1 MWSKDEIIDYLKN
14 NLKESRYVHTMGVVE
29 CAVKLAKLNNV
40 DAARAEAAALIHDA
54 AKYMNI
60 EKQKEIIKSHGYDI
74 DEVMEESPQLLH
86 GFTASILG
94 KDMMGIEDDEL
105 LSSVRYH
112 TTGKKNMTT
121 LEKIIYIADYIE
133 PNRDFPGVDD
143 LRKITFDNL
152 DEGVLQ
158 GLSNSIIYVVKN
170 GNMIHPLSLEAR
182 NYLISQ
188 KNKSIL

>member
-1 MWSKDEIIDYLKN
+1 MWSKEEIIDYLKD
-14 NLKESRYVHTMGVVE
+14 NLKESRYIHTMGVVQ
-29 CAVKLAKLNNV
+29 CAIKLAKLNNI
-40 DAARAEAAALIHDA
+40 DPKRAEIAALIHDA
-54 AKYMNI
+54 AKYMDI
-60 EKQKEIIKSHGYDI
+60 EKQKKIIKDYGYDI

-94 KDMMGIEDDEL
+94 KDMMGIEDEEL

-112 TTGKKNMTT
+112 TTGKKIMTT

-133 PNRDFPGVDD
+133 PNRNFPGVED

>member
-40 DAARAEAAALIHDA
+40 DAVRAEAAALIHDA

-112 TTGKKNMTT
+112 TTGKKNITT